1 MKKANLKK
9 LALSSLFVAVIAAFA
24 WLSIPT
30 PFGINLA
37 FSLFGV
43 CLAGI
48 VLDVKWAVFATA
60 VYISLGAIGL
70 PVFSHF
76 TGGPSVLFGASGG
89 FIWGFLI
96 TASLCAISK
105 NIKRKP
111 IKYLAFTAAVL
122 LCHICGVIQFSFV
135 TGNNLIL
142 SFLTASLPFLLK
154 DIIFVFIA
162 DLVAKKIKF

>member
-1 MKKANLKK
+1 MKKLRIKNIA
-9 LALSSLFVAVIAAFA
+9 LASLFTAVIAASA
-24 WLSIPT
+24 WISIPT

-43 CLAGI
+43 CLAGF
-48 VLDVKWAVFATA
+48 VLSFKWSVFSTA
-60 VYISLGAIGL
+60 VYILLGAIGL

-76 TGGPSVLFGASGG
+76 TGGPAVLFGTSGG

-96 TASLCAISK
+96 TVIICAVSK
-105 NIKRKP
+105 NIKRKT
-111 IKYLAFTAAVL
+111 IKYLLFIAAVL
-122 LCHICGVIQFSFV
+122 ACHILGTIQFSLV
-135 TGNNLIL
+135 TGNNLYM

-162 DLVAKKIKF
+162 DLVAKRIKI